1 MKTDMNF
8 ETFFSPKSVAIIGAS
23 EKIRFGTFVTKN
35 ILSRTDMKGY
45 PVHIHAD
52 KIMGVKAYKSV
63 KDIPEVVD
71 LAIFLIP
78 SEAAPNAMRDCAEKG
93 VKHVIILSAGFSEV
107 DKVGER
113 RQKEVV
119 EIAKQN
125 GMHVIGPNCVGVTN
139 LSNRF
144 TTAEI
149 DINSLKEGNVAF
161 IAQSGIFG
169 TVIIDWAAANK
180 FGLSKII
187 TLGNKCD
194 VDEID
199 MVNYLEK
206 DEKTKVIC
214 LYLEG
219 IKEGRGREFVETFK
233 RVTRNKPIL
242 VLKSGRTEA
251 GARAVKSHT
260 GSLAGDDRIF
270 DAVLKQTGAIRV
282 DSVEEL
288 LDLAKVLA
296 NQPLPKS
303 EGIAII
309 TNSGSLAAMTSDE
322 LEKQGIKLA
331 QFEPQTTEKMKKV
344 APYWTSI
351 KNPVDIGPA
360 MLQVGSQVLEAVLED
375 KNVGCLFIISSPPGM
390 VVKPQGLGLDLVPF
404 YKVYKRIMDK
414 HPEKTIIVS
423 SFGDHDIVRAA
434 KEVFEKSG
442 IPLINSVQSAARAI
456 ASLYRYKKYLE
467 KSNKIRKVNHK

>member
-1 MKTDMNF
+1 MQTDMNLKA
-8 ETFFSPKSVAIIGAS
+8 FFNPKSVAIIGAS
-23 EKIRFGTFVTKN
+23 EKIRFGYFVTKN
-35 ILSRTDMKGY
+35 ILSRTDMRGY

-63 KDIPEVVD
+63 KDIPEDVD
-71 LAIFLIP
+71 LALFLIP
-78 SEAAPNAMRDCAEKG
+78 SEAAPNAIRECAEKG

-107 DKVGER
+107 DKDGER
-113 RQKEVV
+113 RQEEIV
-119 EIAKQN
+119 EIAKKN
-125 GMHVIGPNCVGVTN
+125 GMRIIGPNCVGVTN

-169 TVIIDWAAANK
+169 TVIIDWAAANQ
-180 FGLSKII
+180 FGLSKVI

-199 MVNYLEK
+199 MLNYLEK
-206 DEKTKVIC
+206 DEKTKVVC

-219 IKEGRGREFVETFK
+219 IKEGRGREFIETFK
-233 RVTRNKPIL
+233 RVTRKKPVL
-242 VLKSGRTEA
+242 VLKSGRTET

-288 LDLAKVLA
+288 LDLAKVLST
-296 NQPLPKS
+296 QPLPKKD
-303 EGIAII
+303 GIAIM
-309 TNSGSLAAMTSDE
+309 TNSGSLAAMTCDE
-322 LEKQGIKLA
+322 LEKQGVKLA
-331 QFEPQTTEKMKKV
+331 KFEPQTTEKMKKV

-360 MLQVGSQVLEAVLED
+360 MLQIGSQVLEAVLED
-375 KNVGCLFIISSPPGM
+375 ENVGCLFIISSPPGM
-390 VVKPQGLGLDLVPF
+390 VVKPHGLGLDLLPF
-404 YKVYKRIMDK
+404 YKVYKRIIDK
-414 HPEKTIIVS
+414 HPEKTIIFS

-434 KEVFEKSG
+434 MEVFDKSG
-442 IPLINSVQSAARAI
+442 IPLIKSVHNAARAI
-456 ASLYRYKKYLE
+456 ANLYRYTKYLE
-467 KSNKIRKVNHK
+467 KSNNH